1 MADLWAD
8 ISRQLVQGADIILG
22 AFIGSGVAY
31 LAAYFAD
38 RRRFKRED
46 EAVRREVYAEFTLR
60 WTLHDE
66 AKKAF
71 KQLEPES
78 PQKLDEAYRQLLRTF
93 NALSFVAPEEVR
105 EAADELVKWSERD
118 DEDRDPDVPGRYWE
132 VARKDVGISD

>member
-1 MADLWAD
+1 LHDQPAECE
-8 ISRQLVQGADIILG
+8 
-22 AFIGSGVAY
+22 FIGSGVAY

-38 RRRFKRED
+38 RRRFKQED

-60 WTLHDE
+60 WTLHNE
-66 AKKAF
+66 ANKAF

-118 DEDRDPDVPGRYWE
+118 DEDRDPDVPGRFWE